1 MTTVVKPMPV
11 PRRRSAFAYRARLLA
26 ILYLLCV
33 PTMVGVLLFTYYPNI
48 EVVKYAFYRWDGS
61 NIVEYRG
68 LENFRQAFGADPLF
82 WGSFELV
89 GILLIANLVKMW
101 PSILVAIAL
110 HRLNSQRWQYLYR
123 VLFVLPMVIP
133 GLVWLLIW
141 KTFFTSGMF
150 NDVLHA
156 SGAMWVFRHLDAGL
170 PALATTFATS
180 AYQYDGS
187 LLSAALQVFR
197 AIPFLFASS
206 WGLALFGIACL
217 VAGPGIAS
225 IRGRWLPWLMVLI
238 AGAMIWEP
246 TTWQAWNAADGVAVA
261 WHQYIPWRLLLL
273 PILAAAIPEWLR
285 RRDRIEATTRVR
297 WIAWGCVALASLLI
311 LLTET
316 WVEPT
321 GQFSPLLDGRPA
333 NPAWLGHSKLVIP
346 ALMLWGFPW
355 VGTIGVLIYLAGL
368 QNISTEV
375 YEAAELDGVG
385 PIGKIF
391 RIELPLIL
399 TQVRI
404 NLIFMTIG
412 TLTDYAFYLLLLGP
426 DGGSDNKGMVPGLY
440 MYNKAFI
447 QNEFGYACT
456 LGMCMFVIV
465 LALTVFYQ
473 KYVKVEK

>member
-1 MTTVVKPMPV
+1 VTATARPMPV
-11 PRRRSAFAYRARLLA
+11 PVARSAKAYRARLLA
-26 ILYLLCV
+26 LLYLLCL
-33 PTMVGVLLFTYYPNI
+33 PTIAGVLIFTYYPNF

-61 NIVEYRG
+61 TIKEPRG
-68 LENFRQAFGADPLF
+68 LENFRQAFTADPIF
-82 WGSFELV
+82 WGSFKLV
-89 GILLIANLVKMW
+89 GILLLANLVKMW

-110 HRLNSQRWQYLYR
+110 HRLNSERWQYIYR

-133 GLVWLLIW
+133 ALVWLLIW

-150 NDVLHA
+150 NELLHNT
-156 SGAMWVFRHLDAGL
+156 GAMWVFARLDGAL
-170 PALATTFATS
+170 PVLATTFASS
-180 AYQYDGS
+180 AYEWNADS
-187 LLSAALQVFR
+187 PVLSTLLQPFR
-197 AIPFLFASS
+197 LVPMLFGSS
-206 WGLALFGIACL
+206 WGLALFGVACL
-217 VAGPGIAS
+217 VGAPGLATV
-225 IRGRWLPWLMVLI
+225 RHRWMPWMF
-238 AGAMIWEP
+238 
-246 TTWQAWNAADGVAVA
+246 VAVA
-261 WHQYIPWRLLLL
+261 GAFVWGPWRLLPLL
-273 PILAAAIPEWLR
+273 LVAVAIPEWLR
-285 RRDRIEATTRVR
+285 RRDHVEAPVRMR
-297 WIAWGCVALASLLI
+297 WIVWGSLALASALV

-316 WVEPT
+316 WVAPIH
-321 GQFSPLLDGRPA
+321 QFSPLADGSPA
-333 NPAWLGHSKLVIP
+333 DPAWLGNSNLIIP
-346 ALMLWGFPW
+346 ALILWGFPW

-426 DGGSDNKGMVPGLY
+426 TGGADNRGMVPGLY
-440 MYNKAFI
+440 MYNKAFN
-447 QNEFGYACT
+447 QGEFGYACT

-465 LALTVFYQ
+465 LLLTVFYQ